1 MKAAKSSKKRVFT
14 GLHKG
19 DPAPFKR
26 TVFFYDAGDPMIVVL
41 GGGPAGRIASI
52 RLASAGKE
60 VRLIERGGLGGIGGQ
75 CLHFGCMPVCALND
89 VARTIQRVREFQHLG
104 VIDASPTFSFPRM
117 LDEMHAIQT
126 KIASVLD
133 TETKSAGVEIIYGK
147 TGRLEGKTV
156 FLDDEKIDADTVIA
170 ATGSRSNIPE
180 IQGVDLPEV
189 YTPHTLSGMKKIPEK
204 LSIIGGGVMAAEFAY
219 IFSTFGSEVT
229 LLCRSTFLKDID
241 KHLRALAIKE
251 LKTVEIRENT
261 QVQSIGTSNGVKS
274 LTLVTEGQTTLIEA
288 DAVLI
293 AAGLIPRSEMLN
305 GINKGP
311 WGEII
316 VDEHMQTSVPEVY
329 ACGDVIGPPYLT
341 PVARHQGI
349 VAADNILGIPRTMDY
364 RFIPQSINL
373 SQELAFCVTETENMA
388 SLAIPGPAGPGTFWS
403 VPSGNT
409 GLAKIMIDPYNGMI
423 CGVCA
428 AGPDGGLIAGYIAFL
443 MRRHFSVHDF
453 EEFIEVHP
461 STDGVYGLLKYASG
475 MLKKRNCE

>member
-1 MKAAKSSKKRVFT
+1 
-14 GLHKG
+14 
-19 DPAPFKR
+19 
-26 TVFFYDAGDPMIVVL
+26 MIVVL

-52 RLASAGKE
+52 RLASAGRE
-60 VRLIERGGLGGIGGQ
+60 VRLIERGGIGGQ

-89 VARTIQRVREFQHLG
+89 VARTIHSVREFQRLG
-104 VIDASPTFSFPRM
+104 VFDSPLTINFPRM
-117 LDEMHAIQT
+117 LKEMQAIQS

-156 FLDDEKIDADTVIA
+156 FLDDEKIKADTVIA
-170 ATGSRSNIPE
+170 ATGSRPNIPDV
-180 IQGVDLPEV
+180 QGIDLPEV
-189 YTPHTLSGMKKIPEK
+189 YTPHILSGMKNIPKK
-204 LSIIGGGVMAAEFAY
+204 LVIIGGGVMAAEFAY

-229 LLCRSTFLKDID
+229 LLCRSTFLKDTD

-251 LKTVEIRENT
+251 LKNVEIQENT
-261 QVQSIGTSNGVKS
+261 QVRSIGSSNGMKS
-274 LTLVTEGQTTLIEA
+274 LALAKDGQTFQHEA

-293 AAGLIPRSEMLN
+293 AAGLVPRSEMLN
-305 GINKGP
+305 DINKGP
-311 WGEII
+311 VGEII

-409 GLAKIMIDPYNGMI
+409 GLAKIMINPDNGTI
-423 CGVCA
+423 GGVSV
-428 AGPDGGLIAGYIAFL
+428 AGPGGGLIAGYMAFL
-443 MRRHFSVHDF
+443 MSRHFSAHDF

-475 MLKKRNCE
+475 MLKKRKDE